1 MNCTPF
7 AKRRVSRS
15 ALLVQAAALCL
26 CAAPALAAVVDSGPI
41 NIVIPDNPDGL
52 YLNVVTLAAAGTAGG
67 AAGWDINPY
76 SATAGTTFN
85 LWGPT
90 TTTWFNPQAVVGG
103 NYNLPIGTVIQ
114 GAAAAFFRPGA
125 GTNVGTQIT
134 LNSDQNFLGFRFAN
148 EANGGQNHFGYI
160 QVQFGA
166 TVATRSIVR
175 IVYDNVAETPVTVS
189 AGVVNTAPTL
199 TYSPT
204 TAAGV
209 TFPAG
214 AAGAANA
221 SISITAAGA
230 AGTGQSAV
238 TGCAISGAGATSF
251 GAVSTTP
258 ANGIFNSTTT
268 TGSIDLTCTR
278 GTTAATAS
286 LSCTETATPTV
297 MGSPFTRTWALSC
310 PAATAAVTPGTAS
323 GTAVT
328 LPGYNLPS
336 GGSSTT
342 LSFTA
347 SGSAATV
354 SCTATGAGFSVT
366 PNPLNL
372 AVGVAGSVTV
382 TYSGTS
388 AGTFTGSLDCTTS
401 GTGGPFTYPLSVTV
415 GVATRPAVVPTMNAV
430 GTWALILSVLGLGMF
445 FGARVRD

>member
-26 CAAPALAAVVDSGPI
+26 CAAPALAAVVDGPLTNVSVPNNIDGVYI
-41 NIVIPDNPDGL
+41 NL
-52 YLNVVTLAAAGTAGG
+52 VTGATGTAGS
-67 AAGWDINPY
+67 AVSGWDVDPY
-76 SATAGTTFN
+76 AGGGALRFFWPSTPANSFGAVSSSATGPYVVVTPGTTISAASTFSVVTTAGTTGTPFVAA
-85 LWGPT
+85 GD
-90 TTTWFNPQAVVGG
+90 
-103 NYNLPIGTVIQ
+103 NY
-114 GAAAAFFRPGA
+114 
-125 GTNVGTQIT
+125 
-134 LNSDQNFLGFRFAN
+134 LGFRFFN
-148 EANGGQNHFGYI
+148 EATSAINYGYMRVQTGASGGFPATIVCYRYEDS
-160 QVQFGA
+160 GA
-166 TVATRSIVR
+166 PITVA
-175 IVYDNVAETPVTVS
+175 ACGPVS
-189 AGVVNTAPTL
+189 DIAPTL
-199 TYSPT
+199 TYSPS

-209 TFPAG
+209 TFATG

-238 TGCAISGAGATSF
+238 TGCAISGAGAASF

-258 ANGIFNSTTT
+258 ANGIFNSATT
-268 TGSIDLTCTR
+268 TGTINLSCTR
-278 GTTAATAS
+278 GPTAATAS

-310 PAATAAVTPGTAS
+310 PAATAAVTPATAS
-323 GTAVT
+323 GTTVT

-336 GGSSTT
+336 GGSNTT

-382 TYSGTS
+382 SYSGTS
-388 AGTFTGSLDCTTS
+388 AGTFTGSLNCTTS

>member
-26 CAAPALAAVVDSGPI
+26 CAAPALAAVVDSGPV
-41 NIVIPDNPDGL
+41 NIAIPDNIDGI
-52 YLNVVTLAAAGTAGG
+52 YFNIVTGASGTTGG
-67 AAGWDINPY
+67 AVAGWDINPY
-76 SATAGTTFN
+76 SAAAGQFN

-90 TTTWFNPQAVVGG
+90 ANTWFNPQAVITG

-114 GAAAAFFRPGA
+114 GADTAFFRPGG
-125 GTNVGTQIT
+125 GTNVGTQLT
-134 LNSDQNFLGFRFAN
+134 LNSDQNFVGFRFVN
-148 EANGGQNHFGYI
+148 EANGGQVHFGYLQL
-160 QVQFGA
+160 QVGA
-166 TVATRSIVR
+166 SAGTRSIVR
-175 IVYDNVAETPVTVS
+175 YWYEDVAGTAITVT
-189 AGVVNTAPTL
+189 GPVVNTAPTL

-238 TGCAISGAGATSF
+238 TGCAISGAGAASF

-278 GTTAATAS
+278 GPTAATAS

-382 TYSGTS
+382 TYSGTT